1 MTLRIS
7 RRRLLQGAATTAAG
21 LIVLPDLFRTNAYA
35 ANAQLGVAVVGVK
48 GMMGGYSTQQALT
61 QNCVAMCDVDDA
73 NMAWGVDQA
82 KGKNQTPQ
90 TFFDYRTMLD
100 KAAKE
105 IDVVLI
111 AVPDHN
117 HAPCAIRAINLGK
130 HVFAQKPMAY
140 NIYECNVLA
149 KAAKEKKVAT
159 QMGNQRHC
167 EEPVRRMCEFLW
179 AGAVG
184 KIKEAHTILGRNFGG
199 TGGRP
204 PTKPVPAGLHWDE
217 WIGPAP
223 FREFHEK
230 LHPGNWRNFRAFG
243 TGTVGDMACHWMD
256 FPFWGLKVYDV
267 KKYSVTCL
275 ATKGGSEEMY
285 PSDNA
290 VRYDLPAHGDIPALQ
305 WFVYDHTPE
314 PFVAD
319 LEKQFN
325 RKLFVEGSV
334 IVGDK
339 GSITNDA
346 RTLPEELVK
355 DFMNTPKIL
364 PRGHGG
370 PIEDLF
376 WAVKNNATGCSN
388 FTDWG
393 GPLTSFALTSH
404 MAQFAGVGKTLEW
417 DVEKMQCT
425 NVPEVNKYIKREY
438 RKGWEV

>member
-1 MTLRIS
+1 MTFRVS
-7 RRRLLQGAATTAAG
+7 RRTFLKGTVAAAG
-21 LIVLPDLFRTNAYA
+21 LTVLSGPFSRHAYA
-35 ANAQLGVAVVGVK
+35 ANAKLGVAVVGCK
-48 GMMGGYSTQQALT
+48 GMMGEYSDSNAIRE
-61 QNCVAMCDVDDA
+61 NCVAMCDVDDA
-73 NMAWGVDQA
+73 NLAWGMAKA
-82 KGKNQTPQ
+82 KGAGQTPQ
-90 TFFDYRTMLD
+90 TFVDYRKMLD
-100 KAAKE
+100 DPVAKS

-140 NIYECNVLA
+140 NIYECYTLA

-167 EEPVRRMCEFLW
+167 EEPVRRMSELVW
-179 AGAVG
+179 AGAIG

-204 PTKPVPAGLHWDE
+204 ATKPVPAGLHWDE

-223 FREFHEK
+223 FREYHEK
-230 LHPGNWRNFRAFG
+230 LHPGDWRHFRAFG

-267 KKYSVTCL
+267 KKFSVTCL

-319 LEKQFN
+319 LEKKFN

-339 GSITNDA
+339 GSIMQDA
-346 RTLPEELVK
+346 RTLPDDLAK
-355 DFMNTPKIL
+355 DFMNTPKTL

-376 WAVKNNATGCSN
+376 WAIRNQTTGCSN
-388 FTDWG
+388 FTEWG

-404 MAQFAGVGKTLEW
+404 MAQFAGVGKTLDW
-417 DVEKMQCT
+417 DVEKMECT
-425 NVPEVNKYIKREY
+425 NVPAVNKYIKREY